1 MKDIISSC
9 EREKPASQVSKKM
22 EKKATKETKQ
32 EDWKEEDK
40 KDGDSGEEVHK
51 EKLASTTPQQRLLF
65 NIPVDEQT
73 FKLSTGPR
81 SGKNGDT
88 KKRIHRYGT
97 KWLQSQKPTTV
108 RTKVVRKLKT
118 EARTKNDEKEEEEED
133 KKRDRQRTAS

>member
-1 MKDIISSC
+1 
-9 EREKPASQVSKKM
+9 M
-22 EKKATKETKQ
+22 ETKATKEMKQ
-32 EDWKEEDK
+32 EDKKEEDK
-40 KDGDSGEEVHK
+40 EDGDSIEVVLK
-51 EKLASTTPQQRLLF
+51 EKLASTTPQQKLLY
-65 NIPVDEQT
+65 NIPVDEQI

-118 EARTKNDEKEEEEED
+118 EARTNNNEKEEEEED
-133 KKRDRQRTAS
+133 KQNGQQANSPGR